1 MTYSLGDIIIL
12 IMLISAIQTSALL
25 FWYHSMF
32 GRKPRR
38 RKKPKSEITEI
49 TEIYYDDYDDGR

>member
-12 IMLISAIQTSALL
+12 IMLISAIETSALL

-32 GRKPRR
+32 GRKPRK
-38 RKKPKSEITEI
+38 RKKTKPEITEI
-49 TEIYYDDYDDGR
+49 SEIFYDDYDDGR

>member
-12 IMLISAIQTSALL
+12 IMLISTLQTSLIL
-25 FWYHSMF
+25 FWYHYMF
-32 GRKPRR
+32 GRKPRK

>member
-32 GRKPRR
+32 GRKPKTR
-38 RKKPKSEITEI
+38 RKPKTTEI
-49 TEIYYDDYDDGR
+49 IEVYYDDDVDDGR

>member
-12 IMLISAIQTSALL
+12 IMLISSIQTSAIL

-32 GRKPRR
+32 GKKTKSRRKP
-38 RKKPKSEITEI
+38 KATEI
-49 TEIYYDDYDDGR
+49 IEVYYDDDIDDGR